1 MARRYRRAVSV
12 TASDNQLV
20 SRFCYTRTMEKSAP
34 APTLSSNS
42 TAEDR
47 ADYIVARLEKFIREG
62 RKDEQGMSFDK
73 WKQMARSEIAIA
85 VAEAEMSQK
94 HDELHSK
101 RVLFVAA
108 SSMITIGFW
117 GTVASMD
124 KIEYLV
130 GAVICGLAG
139 ILLLLAVGDWR
150 IRSWAER
157 REAKKR
163 REILGRIEGLNR
175 RIKRL
180 EKELDTEAEEYEG
193 LLKKARKRSGALS
206 SGER

>member
-1 MARRYRRAVSV
+1 MERSV
-12 TASDNQLV
+12 
-20 SRFCYTRTMEKSAP
+20 KS
-34 APTLSSNS
+34 PTLSSTS

-47 ADYIVARLEKFIREG
+47 ADYIVARLEQFIRDG

-85 VAEAEMSQK
+85 VAEAELSQQ

-108 SSMITIGFW
+108 TSMITIGFW
-117 GTVASMD
+117 GTVTSMD
-124 KIEYLV
+124 KLDYLI

-139 ILLLLAVGDWR
+139 ILLMLAVGEWR
-150 IRSWAER
+150 LRSWSER
-157 REAKKR
+157 RAAKKR
-163 REILGRIEGLNR
+163 REILGRIESLNR

-180 EKELDTEAEEYEG
+180 EKELEAEADDYEEM
-193 LLKKARKRSGALS
+193 LKKVTKRRSALS
-206 SGER
+206 LGDRGRS

>member
-1 MARRYRRAVSV
+1 MQKPVNS
-12 TASDNQLV
+12 
-20 SRFCYTRTMEKSAP
+20 
-34 APTLSSNS
+34 PTLSSSS

-47 ADYIVARLEKFIREG
+47 ADYIVVRLEQFIRDG

-85 VAEAEMSQK
+85 VAEAELSQQ

-117 GTVASMD
+117 GTVTSLD
-124 KIEYLV
+124 KIDYLV

-139 ILLLLAVGDWR
+139 ILLILAVGDWR
-150 IRSWAER
+150 IRSWSER
-157 REAKKR
+157 RQAKKR
-163 REILGRIEGLNR
+163 REIVNRIEGLNK

-180 EKELDTEAEEYEG
+180 EKELDAEADEYED
-193 LLKKARKRSGALS
+193 LMKKATRRRKSMSFGDS
-206 SGER
+206 

>member
-1 MARRYRRAVSV
+1 M
-12 TASDNQLV
+12 
-20 SRFCYTRTMEKSAP
+20 MEKPAS
-34 APTLSSNS
+34 APTLSGNS

-47 ADYIVARLEKFIREG
+47 ADYIVARLEQFIREG

-117 GTVASMD
+117 GTVTSLD
-124 KIEYLV
+124 KLDYLI

-139 ILLLLAVGDWR
+139 VLLLLAVGDWR
-150 IRSWAER
+150 FRSWEER
-157 REAKKR
+157 RQAKKR
-163 REILGRIEGLNR
+163 REILGRIESLNR

-180 EKELDTEAEEYEG
+180 EKELEKEAEDYDD
-193 LLKKARKRSGALS
+193 LLKKIRKRSGAI
-206 SGER
+206 

>member
-1 MARRYRRAVSV
+1 
-12 TASDNQLV
+12 
-20 SRFCYTRTMEKSAP
+20 MEKPAP

-47 ADYIVARLEKFIREG
+47 ADYIVARLEQFIREG

-108 SSMITIGFW
+108 ASMITIGFW
-117 GTVASMD
+117 GTVTSLD
-124 KIEYLV
+124 KLDYLI

-139 ILLLLAVGDWR
+139 VLLLLAVGDWR
-150 IRSWAER
+150 FRSWEER
-157 REAKKR
+157 RQAKKR
-163 REILGRIEGLNR
+163 REILGRIESLNR

-180 EKELDTEAEEYEG
+180 EKELEKEADDYDD
-193 LLKKARKRSGALS
+193 LLKKIRKRSGALS
-206 SGER
+206 

>member
-1 MARRYRRAVSV
+1 M
-12 TASDNQLV
+12 D
-20 SRFCYTRTMEKSAP
+20 KP
-34 APTLSSNS
+34 AATPTLSSTS

-47 ADYIVARLEKFIREG
+47 ADYIVARLEQFIREG

-85 VAEAEMSQK
+85 VAEAEMSQQ

-108 SSMITIGFW
+108 ASMITIGFW

-124 KIEYLV
+124 KLDYLI

-139 ILLLLAVGDWR
+139 ILLILAVGDWR
-150 IRSWAER
+150 IRSWSER

-163 REILGRIEGLNR
+163 REILGRIESLNR

-180 EKELDTEAEEYEG
+180 EKELEAEAEDYEK
-193 LLKKARKRSGALS
+193 LLKKARKSRGALS
-206 SGER
+206 FSERD